1 MEAGS
6 REITVRGARFWLGP
20 EGAAA
25 SARLRRA
32 GADAGPAD
40 VIVSFGRIGR
50 DGKPA
55 GESGSARFDPVRKRA
70 VVEFERRREA
80 IDAASAAGAIER
92 FLAAHLL
99 PGKIILFP

>member
-1 MEAGS
+1 
-6 REITVRGARFWLGP
+6 
-20 EGAAA
+20 
-25 SARLRRA
+25 
-32 GADAGPAD
+32 
-40 VIVSFGRIGR
+40 
-50 DGKPA
+50 
-55 GESGSARFDPVRKRA
+55 VRKRA

>member
-1 MEAGS
+1 MASGS

-20 EGAAA
+20 EGAVA

-40 VIVSFGRIGR
+40 VTVSFGRIGR

-70 VVEFERRREA
+70 IVEFERRRETIEA
-80 IDAASAAGAIER
+80 PSATGAIER

-99 PGKIILFP
+99 AGRIILLP